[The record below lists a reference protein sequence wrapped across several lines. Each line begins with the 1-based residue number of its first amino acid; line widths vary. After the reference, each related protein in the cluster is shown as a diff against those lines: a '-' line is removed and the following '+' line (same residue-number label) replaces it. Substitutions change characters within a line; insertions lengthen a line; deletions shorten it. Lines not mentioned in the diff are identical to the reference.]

1 MVGFRKSKKVGP
13 FRFTLSKR
21 GISTSAG
28 AGPLRFSRGA
38 DGKYRRTVRLP
49 GTGLYDTRVV
59 GGGQAQ
65 RAGAAPRLA
74 PDAGWYADPAGG
86 PGSKYWDGTLWHD
99 AVPAY
104 PGVPI
109 GARRGGSARVWVAVA
124 AVLLG
129 LVGIGKLTESRD
141 HDTAT
146 SAPSVSSTAA
156 RPPVADP
163 EVDITAR
170 GSFIVPGVQF
180 PPGSTGSASA
190 DGSAEVWKTPL
201 VSGALVD
208 VMRDQ
213 LPVGASM
220 GALPWCTEQARDPL
234 TQQVIWMW
242 GGYPEPMVL
251 VAVTPGRGEV
261 SVSRGTH
268 PADVC

>member
-21 GISTSAG
+21 GVSASAG
-28 AGPLRFSRGA
+28 AGPLRFGRGA

-59 GGGQAQ
+59 GGRRQV
-65 RAGAAPRLA
+65 RAAAPKIS
-74 PDAGWYADPAGG
+74 PDAGWYPDPAGG
-86 PGSKYWDGTLWHD
+86 PGQRYWDGALWHD
-99 AVPAY
+99 AVPVQ
-104 PGVPI
+104 PGVP
-109 GARRGGSARVWVAVA
+109 GARRSSARVWLAVVAV
-124 AVLLG
+124 VLG
-129 LVGIGKLTESRD
+129 LVGVGKLTETRD
-141 HDTAT
+141 HDTPA

-156 RPPVADP
+156 RPSVADP
-163 EVDITAR
+163 EVDITVQ
-170 GSFIVPGVQF
+170 GSAILPGVQF

-190 DGSAEVWKTPL
+190 DGSAEVWKTPM

-220 GALPWCTEQARDPL
+220 GGLPWCTEQARDPL

-242 GGYPEPMVL
+242 GGYPDPMVL
-251 VAVTPGRGEV
+251 VAVTPGLGEV

-268 PADVC
+268 SHSADVC